1 MSYGVSLDF
10 GEADGCD
17 VRACFQRALAALA
30 AILRRC
36 GELARVTRTF
46 GPAPDDAHLWHLF
59 SPRRLRHLGD
69 SIFVPDRNGRLVSSG

>member
-36 GELARVTRTF
+36 GELARVTGTF
-46 GPAPDDAHLWHLF
+46 ALADHGSHDATVVMLK
-59 SPRRLRHLGD
+59 RGCG
-69 SIFVPDRNGRLVSSG
+69 N